1 MLQACLQVQVTNLLS
16 IVLDKLTARLNLI
29 AHQNGENA
37 ICFRSVFQMNLQNS
51 TCSRIHS
58 CFPQLAGV
66 HLA

>member
-29 AHQNGENA
+29 AHQNRENA
-37 ICFRSVFQMNLQNS
+37 VCLSSILQMNLQNS
-51 TCSRIHS
+51 TCRRIHS
-58 CFPQLAGV
+58 CFPQLARV